1 MSNYQNLPEL
11 FFSKAKENLN
21 NQHLLKINNSTNEI
35 DSWTW
40 SNTYSSVNKIYQFI
54 NSQNLKKDERIL
66 LVSENRPEWMA
77 ADIAIMSNQL
87 IAVPNYI
94 TYTSRDFE
102 HILNDSKPKGL
113 IVSNKDLLETVL
125 IASKKINFELQFI
138 ICFDQFENTSI
149 PNLTFYDDLIEDP
162 SVKPDKYHSIQRK
175 DPASIIY
182 TSGTQGLPKGV
193 ILSHGGILSNCE
205 GAYELLQTL
214 KSPDLTFLTWLPL
227 SHSYEHVVQ
236 FVTLMMEAKVFYN
249 KSIETLLPTIKV
261 AKPHIMTAVPRF
273 YNNLFAKM
281 QINLKNQSQFK
292 QNLFNS
298 AISLGTKKLHQQKL
312 SLKEKILDF
321 LLDKLVRKKVKNN
334 FGGRLEAFVSGG
346 GPLDSRVGEALNA
359 LGLKTLQGY
368 GLTETSPVVSCNPL
382 HKVKVETVG
391 PIFPGVEVKLAE
403 DGEILVKGEN
413 LMLGY
418 WNNQEATNKT
428 IINGWLHTGDIGEF
442 DKEGYLKITDRK
454 KDIIVNAG
462 GDNISPTRVEAK
474 LDIEP
479 EIAQSML
486 YGDFKNYLV
495 AVIVPDKDFA
505 LNWAKENGKEQKF
518 ESIVKDD
525 DFNKLM
531 KEVVNR
537 VNKNLSVIEQV
548 RKFILIDHEFTIE
561 NSMMTVS
568 MKVRRFAVKDKYQE
582 DLEKLY

>member
-312 SLKEKILDF
+312 SFNEKILNF

-403 DGEILVKGEN
+403 DGEILVRGEN

-428 IINGWLHTGDIGEF
+428 IIDGWLHTGDIGEF
-442 DKEGYLKITDRK
+442 DGEGYLKITDRK
-454 KDIIVNAG
+454 KDIIVSLG
-462 GDNISPTRVEAK
+462 GDNIAPSK
-474 LDIEP
+474 LENLLTLSSDIEQACVFG
-479 EIAQSML
+479 EQ
-486 YGDFKNYLV
+486 KNYI
-495 AVIVPDKDFA
+495 AA
-505 LNWAKENGKEQKF
+505 LIILSADSKATKEQ
-518 ESIVKDD
+518 ID
-525 DFNKLM
+525 LY
-531 KEVVNR
+531 
-537 VNKNLSVIEQV
+537 IEKMNADLTQPEKIK
-548 RKFILIDHEFTIE
+548 RYHIIDEPFTIE
-561 NSMMTVS
+561 NNLMTPT
-568 MKVRRFAVKDKYQE
+568 MKVRRHEVEKKYSE
-582 DLEKLY
+582 VINGMF